1 MGAIGRLGR
10 GGSVPVGYYKDPEK
24 SAKTFIEVDGERYS
38 VPGDNARIEADG
50 KVTLLGRGSNC
61 VNTGGE
67 KVYPEEVEMAIKNH
81 PAVYDS
87 SSSGIPDEKYGQAV
101 AAVVS
106 LREGATLELEELRDL
121 PARPP
126 LRLQAAALADPRRRG
141 AAQRHRQGAVPRRQ
155 GDRSRQ
161 PRSTR
166 LMRTPL
172 CEEFGIEYPI
182 FAFTPSEHVA
192 AAVSR
197 AGGLGVLGC
206 VRFNDTEELERVL
219 TWLDDNTDGKPYGVD
234 IVMPMKIPTEGTSV
248 DLGAMIPEEHKKF
261 VDETLLKLGVPPLPE
276 GEGREGVLGWLH
288 SVARSHLDVALQHR
302 PVLIANALGSPPV
315 DVIEKCHEHGI
326 KVAALAGA
334 AKHALSHVTNGV
346 DIIVAQGY
354 EAGGHTGE
362 IASMVLT
369 PDIVDAVGPDV
380 PVLGA
385 GGIGSGRQI
394 AASLALGAQGV
405 WTGSIWL
412 GTEEYRNLAANRGW
426 ETAFTR
432 ATSSDTVRTRVYTGK
447 PARLLKTKWTEAW
460 AEEGAPQPLPM
471 PLQNLLVAEAHNRI
485 NAANDPDVISMPVG
499 QIVGRMNEV
508 RPVADV
514 IESAG
519 LGVRGDRQEARH
531 DHGDGHHGDLRRR
544 TPPARRRWSP
554 WRSAVVGLTLSGV
567 TSAEGDPF
575 PAATP
580 PATCGPGAR
589 PETGIQGRVPLADY
603 ASGRVGQG
611 YRCNTKPL
619 ARQGTTGGFKVL
631 RYRDSRGQRVR
642 VLRLDAAVPQGR
654 PLQRRRGPRRRRA
667 RHERTPRSRAR
678 SPR

>member
-1 MGAIGRLGR
+1 
-10 GGSVPVGYYKDPEK
+10 
-24 SAKTFIEVDGERYS
+24 
-38 VPGDNARIEADG
+38 
-50 KVTLLGRGSNC
+50 
-61 VNTGGE
+61 
-67 KVYPEEVEMAIKNH
+67 
-81 PAVYDS
+81 
-87 SSSGIPDEKYGQAV
+87 
-101 AAVVS
+101 
-106 LREGATLELEELRDL
+106 
-121 PARPP
+121 
-126 LRLQAAALADPRRRG
+126 
-141 AAQRHRQGAVPRRQ
+141 
-155 GDRSRQ
+155 
-161 PRSTR
+161 
-166 LMRTPL
+166 MRTPL
-172 CEEFGIEYPI
+172 CEEFGIDYPI

-234 IVMPMKIPTEGTSV
+234 IVMPMKIPTEGTSA
-248 DLGAMIPEEHKKF
+248 DLSTYIPDDHRKF

-288 SVARSHLDVALQHR
+288 SVARSHLDIALQHR

-385 GGIGSGRQI
+385 GGIGSGRQV

-405 WTGSIWL
+405 WMGSIWL
-412 GTEEYRNLAANRGW
+412 GTKEYRDMGATNSDAW

-460 AEEGAPQPLPM
+460 AEEGAPAPLPM

-485 NAANDPDVISMPVG
+485 SAANDPDVISMPIG
-499 QIVGRMNEV
+499 QVVGRMNEV

-514 IESAG
+514 IASLVSEF
-519 LGVRGDRQEARH
+519 EE
-531 DHGDGHHGDLRRR
+531 
-544 TPPARRRWSP
+544 T
-554 WRSAVVGLTLSGV
+554 V
-567 TSAEGDPF
+567 T
-575 PAATP
+575 
-580 PATCGPGAR
+580 
-589 PETGIQGRVPLADY
+589 
-603 ASGRVGQG
+603 
-611 YRCNTKPL
+611 
-619 ARQGTTGGFKVL
+619 
-631 RYRDSRGQRVR
+631 
-642 VLRLDAAVPQGR
+642 RLDS
-654 PLQRRRGPRRRRA
+654 L
-667 RHERTPRSRAR
+667 S
-678 SPR
+678 